1 MKQKLPSPENV
12 SPIKVV
18 AIVEDDDDIT
28 TSLLQATGQ
37 KTPYHM
43 LIVSSSLCALET
55 LQHIKPSLFLL
66 DLSLLTATG
75 ITLYDQLHTID
86 GLANI
91 PTIIVTNSLTQH
103 QQEIEER
110 HLIGISKPLD
120 VDELLAIIE
129 NLLA

>member
-1 MKQKLPSPENV
+1 MKQKFPLPENV
-12 SPIKVV
+12 TQIKAVV
-18 AIVEDDDDIT
+18 IIEDDDDIT

-37 KTPYHM
+37 QTPYHM
-43 LIVSSSLCALET
+43 LIVSRSLCALET

-66 DLSLLTATG
+66 DHSLHTVTG

-86 GLANI
+86 EFANI
-91 PTIIVTNSLTQH
+91 PTIIVSDCLTQY

-110 HLIGISKPLD
+110 HLIGMSKPLD
-120 VDELLAIIE
+120 VDALLATIE